1 MDSQILTP
9 TQKQHLILIRQQID
23 WGARSEWPG
32 TKETVFIR
40 PKLAAKPYEAEGGN
54 IEWRE

>member
-1 MDSQILTP
+1 MDILTA

-32 TKETVFIR
+32 TKESVFNR
-40 PKLAAKPYEAEGGN
+40 PKLAAKPYEVKGGE